1 MNEKSLNTLE
11 FHKVRE
17 RLATYASFS
26 ASKDLALAL
35 LPLTDLTQIRRLQR
49 ITTEAVRLLS
59 LRPDI
64 TIGGARDVRELAGRA
79 ALGSLLDP
87 GEILLVK
94 STMAAARNLRTMIV
108 NTADNRGGLDTL
120 RFIADGI
127 TPLPKL
133 EAEIERCIN
142 EEGQVLD
149 SASVKLGSLRQ
160 GIRVAHSR
168 LMAKLQQIL
177 GSEAYSRALQE
188 PIYTLRD
195 GRYVVPVKRDF
206 QGAVRGIVHD
216 QSGSGSTLF
225 VEPLAIVDL
234 GNEWRQLQ
242 LEEYQ
247 EIERIL
253 RELGA
258 MIGAQAERVR
268 DNVELVADID
278 VALAKARYSLHL
290 DAVEPVILEKP
301 KGQGQNRPPDNRQP
315 RQNRHPDQRTKP
327 SEQAA
332 QSAQAA
338 QAARKPQGQESVT
351 EEVRSAPIVAGPNQG
366 QTTDR
371 RDPAHLSGPPLEFR
385 NARHPLLTGKVVPIT
400 IELGGDFRI
409 LVITGPNTGGKTV
422 ALKTVGLLTVMAQ
435 SGLHIPADQGSRA
448 VVFQDVFADIGDE
461 QSIEQSLSTFSSH
474 MRNIVGILKKADKNA
489 LILFD
494 ELGAGTDPQEGSA
507 LARAIITHLLE
518 VGSMAVCTTHYS
530 ELKAFA
536 FSTPGV
542 ENASVEFDVNT
553 LSPTYKLMIG
563 VPGRSNALAI
573 AQRLGL
579 SHTVID
585 KARGFIDPHEQRVE
599 DILAGIRHE
608 RNVARKER
616 DRAEA
621 ARKDLQRRNDEM
633 DRQLAQ
639 ADEMKAK
646 AEEDA
651 RQKVDQ
657 ELETLRVE
665 LRQLRARV
673 EAGLHAT
680 SDETLTRQWV
690 TQAQLRAE
698 QLEKELRLKSQEGR
712 KERNRNT
719 QSRRIEKAKTEEAK
733 PHVFAKGDRVFV
745 NSLGMEGEILSAP
758 DASGQAEVQLG
769 AFKTRV
775 PLANLTLRQAAAQVA
790 VENAAKEKVVKYQ
803 PSAPVAPP
811 PLDYDFRGWRA
822 EEAIEEMDKRLDEA
836 ALAGMPFLRV
846 IHGKGTGALRKALR
860 DYFRGH
866 PVVKEIETAPME
878 QGGEGVTIVKL

>member
-1 MNEKSLNTLE
+1 LNEKSLNTLE
-11 FHKVRE
+11 FPKVRE
-17 RLATYASFS
+17 RLASYASFS
-26 ASKDLALAL
+26 ASRELALAL
-35 LPLTDLTQIRRLQR
+35 LPSNDISHVRRQQR
-49 ITTEAVRLLS
+49 ITTEGVRLLS
-59 LRPDI
+59 LRSDV
-64 TIGGARDVRELAGRA
+64 TIGGARDVREIAGRA

-87 GEILLVK
+87 TDILLVK
-94 STMAAARNLRTMIV
+94 VTLAAARNLRNMVV

-142 EEGQVLD
+142 DEGAILD
-149 SASVKLGSLRQ
+149 SASPRLGSIRQ

-168 LMAKLQQIL
+168 LMSKLQQIL

-216 QSGSGSTLF
+216 QSSSGSTLF

-258 MIGAQAERVR
+258 LIGAQA
-268 DNVELVADID
+268 DPIKTNVEIVADLD
-278 VALAKARYSLHL
+278 LALAKARYSLHL
-290 DAVEPVILEKP
+290 DATEPEIRDQGPGIRDQEKTKTAASAEGSP
-301 KGQGQNRPPDNRQP
+301 STVHRP
-315 RQNRHPDQRTKP
+315 P
-327 SEQAA
+327 SEQSAIRNP
-332 QSAQAA
+332 QSA
-338 QAARKPQGQESVT
+338 
-351 EEVRSAPIVAGPNQG
+351 IN
-366 QTTDR
+366 
-371 RDPAHLSGPPLEFR
+371 FI

-400 IELGGDFRI
+400 VELGGEFRI

-422 ALKTVGLLTVMAQ
+422 ALKTVGLLTLMAQ
-435 SGLHIPADQGSRA
+435 AGLHIPADAGSRA
-448 VVFQDVFADIGDE
+448 HLFADVFADIGDE

-474 MRNIVGILKKADKNA
+474 MSNIVGILKRADKTS
-489 LILFD
+489 LVLLD

-542 ENASVEFDVNT
+542 ENASVEFDINT
-553 LSPTYKLMIG
+553 LSPTYRLMIG

-579 SHTVID
+579 SHTVIG
-585 KARGFIDPHEQRVE
+585 KARTFIDPHEQRVE
-599 DILAGIRHE
+599 DILEGIRRE
-608 RNVARKER
+608 REEARKER
-616 DRAEA
+616 GKAET
-621 ARKDLQRRNDEM
+621 ARRDLQRRNEEM
-633 DRQLAQ
+633 ERHLSQ
-639 ADEMKAK
+639 ADEMKAR
-646 AEEDA
+646 AEEEA
-651 RQKVDQ
+651 RLKVEQ
-657 ELETLRVE
+657 ELDTLRAE

-680 SDETLTRQWV
+680 SDETLSRQWV

-698 QLEKELRLKSQEGR
+698 QLEKELRQKAQEGR
-712 KERNRNT
+712 KERHRT
-719 QSRRIEKAKTEEAK
+719 THARHTEKVKTEEK
-733 PHVFAKGDRVFV
+733 PHTYGPGDLVFV
-745 NSLGMEGEILSAP
+745 QSLGMEGDLLSAP
-758 DASGQAEVQLG
+758 DSSGQVEVQLG

-775 PLANLTLRQAAAQVA
+775 PAANVTLRKAAAQVA
-790 VENAAKEKVVKYQ
+790 RDNAAAPSMVRYQ
-803 PSAPVAPP
+803 PAVAKAPP
-811 PLDYDFRGWRA
+811 PLEYDFRGWRA
-822 EEAIEEMDKRLDEA
+822 EAAIEEMDRRLDEA
-836 ALAGMPFLRV
+836 AVAGMPFLRV

-860 DYFRGH
+860 EYFKGH
-866 PVVKEIETAPME
+866 PAIREVETAPID
-878 QGGEGVTIVKL
+878 QGGEGVTIVRL